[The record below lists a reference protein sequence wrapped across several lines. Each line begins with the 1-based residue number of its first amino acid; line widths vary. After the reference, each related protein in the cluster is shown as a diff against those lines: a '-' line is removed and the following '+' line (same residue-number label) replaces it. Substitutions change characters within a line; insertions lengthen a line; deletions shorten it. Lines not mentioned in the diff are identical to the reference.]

1 MDEEDLVVLM
11 VDDRAEFGAH
21 AGAVGGSELALEDG
35 VLEVVTPG
43 AHGFEDEAEALVVRD
58 VVADQVGL
66 AHMVNYDAP
75 LSTWPAASS
84 GARKLAKYL
93 LGLYLALE

>member
-1 MDEEDLVVLM
+1 MDEEDLVVLV
-11 VDDRAEFGAH
+11 VDDGAQFGAH
-21 AGAVGGSELALEDG
+21 AGEVGGSELALEDG
-35 VLEVVTPG
+35 VLEMVAPG
-43 AHGFEDEAEALVVRD
+43 AHRFEDEAEALVVGD

-66 AHMVNYDAP
+66 AHVRAYDAP
-75 LSTWPAASS
+75 LSTCPAAST